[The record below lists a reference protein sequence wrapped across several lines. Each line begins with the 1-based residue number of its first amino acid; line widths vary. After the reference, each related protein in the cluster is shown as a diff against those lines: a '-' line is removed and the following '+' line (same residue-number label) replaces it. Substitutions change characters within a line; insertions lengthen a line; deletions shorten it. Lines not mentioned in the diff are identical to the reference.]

1 VSFETF
7 VYFSSGFTA
16 GLVLGFTMTI
26 IAVTA
31 ALSSREAIRGEA
43 VKLWTVLA
51 AALIALILIIIG
63 GASR

>member
-16 GLVLGFTMTI
+16 GLVFGFTMTI

-31 ALSSREAIRGEA
+31 ALSLAKRYEA
-43 VKLWTVLA
+43 K
-51 AALIALILIIIG
+51 
-63 GASR
+63 S